1 MRRTDA
7 YRIYPEF
14 KELLKKMRIAKGFNA
29 GGEANRAEHAL
40 ANAID
45 TIGKENRRILDRIRE
60 LQEIWDSTHNDYERH
75 LRRMPKTN
83 RKEAI
88 LKWKRLADELETK
101 MNDTM
106 QTIEDL
112 FIQSNI
118 RDRTSALLE
127 ITHYYRILVH
137 GKLEREK
144 LL

>member
-14 KELLKKMRIAKGFNA
+14 KELFKKMRIAKGFNA